1 MSGARPTIQKNGPI
15 NGGRKKRDIPKM
27 RSGID
32 QNIRILPPY
41 SLIFNQFSS
50 DSNAFEK
57 RKPYKLVGFTFPV
70 TKGTD
75 KPIINVA
82 TPTLTIAIAVF
93 ISI

>member
-1 MSGARPTIQKNGPI
+1 MSGVRPTIQKNGPI

-32 QNIRILPPY
+32 HNIRILPPY
-41 SLIFNQFSS
+41 SLNLNQLSS

-57 RKPYKLVGFTFPV
+57 RIPYKLFVNTFPV

-82 TPTLTIAIAVF
+82 TSTLTIAIAVF